1 VNRESA
7 REAIVAVWLLAAS
20 LAISLAGVACS
31 STSPSEPRPWG
42 SDQASLTIHQDTA
55 MLQIVASGDCYGS
68 YGEIENSS
76 RLSGPFALP
85 GTYTEL
91 TGAAPGS
98 RQFAAEFTG
107 TVAGNHM
114 TLSVSVPDLQRI
126 IGPFTLTSGVE
137 KTWTA
142 CRYP

>member
-1 VNRESA
+1 VNRASA
-7 REAIVAVWLLAAS
+7 REAIVVVWLLVGS

-31 STSPSEPRPWG
+31 STSPSATLQWG
-42 SDQASLTIHQDTA
+42 SDQASLTIHQNTA
-55 MLQIVASGDCYGS
+55 TLQILASGDCYGS

-76 RLSGPFALP
+76 GLSGTFALP

-91 TGAAPGS
+91 TGVAPGS

-107 TVAGNHM
+107 SVAGNHM
-114 TLSVSVPDLQRI
+114 TLSVSIPDLQRS
-126 IGPFTLTSGVE
+126 IGPFNLTAGVD
-137 KTWTA
+137 KTWMA